1 MWLQCKRQ
9 VPSAVTCHTKLFPD
23 KFRIKLQSL
32 AAFTWPVPSH
42 PLCQERARVEGNW
55 EKPLK
60 EIVPVLPLL
69 TFHGTLKRRVGRSLN
84 FYLKIENVINDLSLC
99 GQILH
104 PPPLL
109 SPLVWMGLK
118 LTSHS
123 SLSLNTFTRILSL
136 SKKCIEFSVA
146 MIWTFGWNK

>member
-104 PPPLL
+104 PPPPF
-109 SPLVWMGLK
+109 SPGLNGVK
-118 LTSHS
+118 TYLPFIPVPEHFHK
-123 SLSLNTFTRILSL
+123 NFILIKEMHRVFCGNDL
-136 SKKCIEFSVA
+136 D
-146 MIWTFGWNK
+146 IWLE